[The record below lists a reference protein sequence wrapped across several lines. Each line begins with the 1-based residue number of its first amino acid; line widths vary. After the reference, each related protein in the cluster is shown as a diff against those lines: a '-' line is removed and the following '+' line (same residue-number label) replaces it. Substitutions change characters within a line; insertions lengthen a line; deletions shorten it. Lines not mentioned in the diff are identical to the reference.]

1 MRLVLSLGLVSL
13 LLSCGSSE
21 KQEAEETVE
30 VSTLE
35 SLRVEPAEVE
45 LSTDGTEASE
55 IQFVAWATTETGEE
69 VETDMVSW
77 SVSNLSAG
85 SVDNDGLFTS
95 TMLNGGI
102 TTVTATHMGI
112 ESTATVTVVYEQDL
126 VLNDLSTEIVAAFD
140 ASSATTGDYPSIHYP
155 PEAVTV
161 PRNLNGLTFGWT
173 ASPESTVSRLR
184 LRSGITDMTVYTTN
198 DEWFT
203 TSDTWATIA
212 ASNTE
217 GKVDVVIESGKWD
230 GSSLTDVS
238 RGPEATL
245 TVNRLDARGSVL
257 YWEPSS
263 AQRTGNIMRIPFG
276 SVEAEPF
283 WTAANLGSEEGDNP
297 NANCMG
303 CHSLSEA
310 NDQLIVTHSGV
321 SSQFSIIDISDPDN
335 PEVERYMPGNAGF
348 HAASPD
354 GRFLLGIHNGEARL
368 FSLLDGSFESVIN
381 TEDDNPETQTRVT
394 HPDWAPDG
402 ESILLVRYGV
412 QDFGVVADDN
422 FEGGEIIQ
430 LSWNGTS
437 FGAPQ
442 TLVEADPDQNNY
454 YPAYSPDGDYIVFN
468 RNSPRTWE
476 RPTAPGE
483 PPKVEENSTTS
494 YAHIA
499 AELWL
504 MTRSGENLTRLDAA
518 NGEGDLQNSYPK
530 WGPLPDDDVLWL
542 AFSTTRSYTIDPNG
556 GTPQVWV
563 SAIDPAKIMD
573 GEDPS
578 SPAFWLPGQT
588 SDTDNHAAIWWSK

>member
-1 MRLVLSLGLVSL
+1 MKLILSLAMVSL
-13 LLSCGSSE
+13 LVSCGSSKE
-21 KQEAEETVE
+21 QDAEEEVE
-30 VSTLE
+30 VSTLV
-35 SLRVEPAEVE
+35 SLRVEPAEVQ
-45 LSTDGTEASE
+45 LSTDGTDPAE
-55 IQFVAWATTETGEE
+55 IQFIAWATTETGEE

-77 SVSNLSAG
+77 NVSNLSAG
-85 SVDNDGLFTS
+85 SVDSDGLFT
-95 TMLNGGI
+95 TTTLNGGI
-102 TTVTATHMGI
+102 TTVTATHVGI

-126 VLNDLSTEIVAAFD
+126 VLDDLSSAVVAAFD
-140 ASSATTGDYPSIHYP
+140 ESSATAGEYPAIHYP
-155 PEAVTV
+155 PDGVTV

-173 ASPESTVSRLR
+173 ASSDSTVSRLR

-203 TSDTWATIA
+203 TSETWATIA

-217 GKVDVVIESGKWD
+217 GKVDVTIESGNWD
-230 GSSLTDVS
+230 GSNLTSVS
-238 RGPEATL
+238 RGPETTL

-263 AQRTGNIMRIPFG
+263 EQRSGDIMRIPFG

-283 WTAANLGSEEGDNP
+283 WTAANLGSGDND

-354 GRFLLGIHNGEARL
+354 GRHLLGVHNGEARL
-368 FSLLDGSFESVIN
+368 FSLLDGALMDVVYTGEG
-381 TEDDNPETQTRVT
+381 RVT
-394 HPDWAPDG
+394 HPDWSPDG
-402 ESILLVRYGV
+402 ESVLLVRY
-412 QDFGVVADDN
+412 QDPGFGVLADDN
-422 FEGGEIIQ
+422 FQEGEIIQ
-430 LSWNGTS
+430 LSWNGTA
-437 FGAPQ
+437 FGEPQ
-442 TLVEADPDQNNY
+442 TLVASDPNQNNY

-483 PPKVEENSTTS
+483 PPKREEDSTTS

-542 AFSTTRSYTIDPNG
+542 AFSSTRSYTIDPNG

-578 SPAFWLPGQT
+578 SSAFWLPAQT
-588 SDTDNHAAIWWSK
+588 PDTDNHAAIWWSK

>member
-1 MRLVLSLGLVSL
+1 MKLILSLAMVSL
-13 LLSCGSSE
+13 LVSCGSSKE
-21 KQEAEETVE
+21 QDAEEEVE
-30 VSTLE
+30 VSTLV
-35 SLRVEPAEVE
+35 SLRVEPAEVQ
-45 LSTDGTEASE
+45 LSTDGTDPAE
-55 IQFVAWATTETGEE
+55 IQFIAWATTETGEE

-77 SVSNLSAG
+77 NVSNLSAG
-85 SVDNDGLFTS
+85 SVDSDGLFT
-95 TMLNGGI
+95 TTTLNGGI
-102 TTVTATHMGI
+102 TTVTATHVGI

-126 VLNDLSTEIVAAFD
+126 VLDDLSSAVVAAFD
-140 ASSATTGDYPSIHYP
+140 ESCATAGEYPAIHYP
-155 PEAVTV
+155 PDGVTV

-173 ASPESTVSRLR
+173 ASSDSTVSRLR

-203 TSDTWATIA
+203 TSETWATIA

-217 GKVDVVIESGKWD
+217 GKVDVTIESGNWD
-230 GSSLTDVS
+230 GSNLTSVS
-238 RGPEATL
+238 RGPETTL

-263 AQRTGNIMRIPFG
+263 EQRSGDIMRIPFG

-283 WTAANLGSEEGDNP
+283 WTAANLGSGDND

-354 GRFLLGIHNGEARL
+354 GRHLLGVHNGEARL
-368 FSLLDGSFESVIN
+368 FSLLDGALMDVVYTGEG
-381 TEDDNPETQTRVT
+381 RVT
-394 HPDWAPDG
+394 HPDWSPDG
-402 ESILLVRYGV
+402 ESVLLVRY
-412 QDFGVVADDN
+412 QDPGFGVLADDN
-422 FEGGEIIQ
+422 FQEGEIIQ
-430 LSWNGTS
+430 LSWNGTA
-437 FGAPQ
+437 FGEPQ
-442 TLVEADPDQNNY
+442 TLVASDPNQNNY

-483 PPKVEENSTTS
+483 PPKREEDSTTS

-542 AFSTTRSYTIDPNG
+542 AFSSTRSYTIDPNG

-578 SPAFWLPGQT
+578 SSAFWLPAQT
-588 SDTDNHAAIWWSK
+588 PDTDNHAAIWWSK